1 VKVKELSLLIVDEDK
16 SMRQQLAALVSDR
29 YKSVTAAAP
38 EQVTSLMVSKSFDL
52 VLAPIIEGHVPEEVG
67 DSRRAEGIT
76 ASALRSRVT
85 GKTYEFRSVNQE
97 ASGCATNPFE
107 RVLLEMAIE
116 RAEIFVN
123 QVKGIVER
131 DAMY

>member
-1 VKVKELSLLIVDEDK
+1 
-16 SMRQQLAALVSDR
+16 
-29 YKSVTAAAP
+29 
-38 EQVTSLMVSKSFDL
+38 MVSKSFDL
-52 VLAPIIEGHVPEEVG
+52 VLAPIIEGHVPEEG